1 MLHYADHKVVLG
13 FEEEVILAP
22 RESNHVLELPYK
34 AQRHQ
39 PTRRL
44 DIVDKPDVRLVV
56 VGPHIG
62 ENVVGIVSEAFAVEK
77 ESERWAIRRT

>member
-44 DIVDKPDVRLVV
+44 DIVDKPDV
-56 VGPHIG
+56 
-62 ENVVGIVSEAFAVEK
+62 
-77 ESERWAIRRT
+77 